1 MLYSKLPEKYLNNL
15 AKETNFVL
23 LETIKCDPENFKS
36 FLFVQPVKIL
46 TANSI
51 HEIPKLFEDIETYLK
66 KSFYIAGYF
75 AYECG
80 YHFIQ
85 KPYLAKALDYPLAWL
100 GVYDKV
106 VVFDHR
112 LMQIENEYF
121 IESHQEINN
130 SNLEI
135 TDIKFNIPEEIYFEK
150 IKSIKKYIIS
160 GDTYQV
166 NFTGKFIF
174 NFVSK
179 DPSEK
184 GSIISLYKF
193 LREKQKVPYGA
204 LIQTDEISILSFA
217 PELFFRIKGD
227 KIITKPMKGT
237 VKRGKTLDEDNKL
250 SEWLRNDE
258 KNRAENLMI
267 VDLLRNDLGKISKIG
282 SVKVNK
288 LFEVEKY
295 QTLFQMTS
303 TIEGELRDNLT
314 YYEIFEAI
322 FPSGSVTGAPKI
334 RTMEIISE
342 LELEP
347 RGVYTGA
354 IGYFAPK
361 GAFREAVFNVPIRT
375 IVIRGN
381 HGEMGSGSGIVYDSD
396 PESEYKE
403 CQLKAK
409 FLTEPLETFEII
421 ESILWDEEYRLLG
434 KHIKRMSS
442 SAKYFDFQ
450 FDLNKLV
457 EMLREFE
464 ACLERGRKYKIRVS
478 LNLFGE
484 IKIEKFPVDENQNE
498 KLIITI
504 SDVKTNSN
512 DIFLYHKT
520 TKREIYD
527 KLYKKALSE
536 GYADIIFMNE
546 KNQITEGA
554 ISNVFIRKGAKLL
567 TPPVECGLL
576 NGVYRQYIL
585 ETNKDALEEIL
596 YLDDLLNADEIFI
609 CNAIRGMRKCELHLP
624 M

>member
-184 GSIISLYKF
+184 GSIISLY
-193 LREKQKVPYGA
+193 
-204 LIQTDEISILSFA
+204 
-217 PELFFRIKGD
+217 
-227 KIITKPMKGT
+227 
-237 VKRGKTLDEDNKL
+237 
-250 SEWLRNDE
+250 
-258 KNRAENLMI
+258 
-267 VDLLRNDLGKISKIG
+267 
-282 SVKVNK
+282 
-288 LFEVEKY
+288 
-295 QTLFQMTS
+295 
-303 TIEGELRDNLT
+303 
-314 YYEIFEAI
+314 
-322 FPSGSVTGAPKI
+322 
-334 RTMEIISE
+334 
-342 LELEP
+342 
-347 RGVYTGA
+347 
-354 IGYFAPK
+354 
-361 GAFREAVFNVPIRT
+361 
-375 IVIRGN
+375 
-381 HGEMGSGSGIVYDSD
+381 
-396 PESEYKE
+396 
-403 CQLKAK
+403 
-409 FLTEPLETFEII
+409 
-421 ESILWDEEYRLLG
+421 
-434 KHIKRMSS
+434 
-442 SAKYFDFQ
+442 
-450 FDLNKLV
+450 
-457 EMLREFE
+457 
-464 ACLERGRKYKIRVS
+464 
-478 LNLFGE
+478 
-484 IKIEKFPVDENQNE
+484 
-498 KLIITI
+498 
-504 SDVKTNSN
+504 
-512 DIFLYHKT
+512 
-520 TKREIYD
+520 
-527 KLYKKALSE
+527 
-536 GYADIIFMNE
+536 
-546 KNQITEGA
+546 
-554 ISNVFIRKGAKLL
+554 
-567 TPPVECGLL
+567 
-576 NGVYRQYIL
+576 
-585 ETNKDALEEIL
+585 
-596 YLDDLLNADEIFI
+596 
-609 CNAIRGMRKCELHLP
+609 
-624 M
+624 